1 MTAAQRPARAV
12 PMRLHLPVPRRDW
25 YELALEPA
33 GRAAA
38 IAAQW
43 TQLRSAAPELARP
56 EVADAFARTLETLAS
71 HYAHRGSQL
80 AAVGW
85 QPRTGRPPQ
94 SVLDV
99 KLVEPLPADSPRA
112 EAEGLT
118 GLLMLPCQDDVS
130 PRTVELV
137 ELPAGPAARLR
148 LLGPGGRDAS
158 GRDVVCDVVQY
169 WLPVWLPG
177 GPPAATV
184 LVTCSTADLAAGDQT
199 AELVDLLVT
208 SLTAEPAPTRGGT
221 PTPGVSGG

>member
-1 MTAAQRPARAV
+1 
-12 PMRLHLPVPRRDW
+12 MRLHLPIPRSDW
-25 YELALEPA
+25 YELALDPA
-33 GRAAA
+33 DRPVT

-43 TQLRSAAPELARP
+43 AELRSIAPELNRP
-56 EVADAFARTLETLAS
+56 EVAAAFARTLETLAG
-71 HYAHRGSQL
+71 HYARRGSQL

-85 QPRTGRPPQ
+85 QPRTGRPPR

-99 KLVEPLPADSPRA
+99 KLVEPLPADTPRD

-118 GLLMLPCQDDVS
+118 GLLMLPSPDDVS

-148 LLGPGGRDAS
+148 LLGPGGRDAG
-158 GRDVVCDVVQY
+158 GRDVICDIVQY

-177 GPPAATV
+177 GPAAATV
-184 LVTCSTADLAAGDQT
+184 LVSCSTSDVTAGDQT

-208 SLTAEPAPTRGGT
+208 RLAAD
-221 PTPGVSGG
+221 PTPISSGSGAGAGEGVSGG